1 MKRSKIFSVLLV
13 MSALAAEAALASWFP
28 FSRIGRQSRATRHPA
43 SDAAAHRRLRDES
56 QIHRVLGRP
65 TGSIRPPVIVLQ
77 GREPAE
83 AQTERETDI
92 DVRLTDGRR
101 PWDRLD

>member
-1 MKRSKIFSVLLV
+1 MKRSKILSVLLV
-13 MSALAAEAALASWFP
+13 MSALAAETALASWFP

-83 AQTERETDI
+83 AQTETDI
-92 DVRLTDGRR
+92 DVHTLDGRETLR
-101 PWDRLD
+101 

>member
-43 SDAAAHRRLRDES
+43 SDAAAHRRMRDES

-83 AQTERETDI
+83 AQTETDI
-92 DVRLTDGRR
+92 DVHTLDGRKETLR
-101 PWDRLD
+101 

>member
-13 MSALAAEAALASWFP
+13 VSALAAEAALASWFP

-43 SDAAAHRRLRDES
+43 SDAAARRRLRDES

-83 AQTERETDI
+83 AHTETDI
-92 DVRLTDGRR
+92 DVHTLDGRKETLR
-101 PWDRLD
+101 

>member
-13 MSALAAEAALASWFP
+13 MSALAAEVALASWFP

-43 SDAAAHRRLRDES
+43 SDAAAHRDES
-56 QIHRVLGRP
+56 QIHRVFGRP

-83 AQTERETDI
+83 AQTETDI
-92 DVRLTDGRR
+92 DVHTLDGRKET
-101 PWDRLD
+101 LG